1 MDNGQ
6 RNDGTQNVHPSSSD
20 CFRPRP
26 AEEIPWPAAR
36 TMNRK
41 ELVQELDALQDKF
54 KLQQKHLTRIL
65 LQMRFLQ

>member
-1 MDNGQ
+1 
-6 RNDGTQNVHPSSSD
+6 
-20 CFRPRP
+20 
-26 AEEIPWPAAR
+26 
-36 TMNRK
+36 MNRK